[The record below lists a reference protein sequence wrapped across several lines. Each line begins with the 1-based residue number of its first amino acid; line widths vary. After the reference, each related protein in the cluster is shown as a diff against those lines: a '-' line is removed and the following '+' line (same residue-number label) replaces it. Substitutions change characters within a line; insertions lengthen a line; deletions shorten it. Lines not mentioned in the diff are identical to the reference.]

1 MRLTVFVGYDP
12 READAYR
19 VCVASLLA
27 HARWPLDV
35 RPLLLPQLQ
44 AEGLYRRPMERRG
57 AQLWD
62 AISDAPMSTEFSL
75 TRFLVPYLMNYQG
88 LALFVDCDFLFRQDV
103 YDLVEFSE
111 PGSAVNVVKHVHE
124 PTEST
129 KMDGQEQRRYRRKN
143 WSSLIL
149 WDCGHEQ
156 TRKNLTLDAVNARRG
171 LDLHQFAWLPHGERY
186 IGEIEVRWN
195 WLEGYSPAHIEPA
208 AVHYTR
214 GVPSMPGYENSAYA
228 DEWRS
233 YLSDERSA

>member
-1 MRLTVFVGYDP
+1 MRLTVFIGYDP

-27 HARWPLDV
+27 HASAPVKV

-44 AEGLYRRPMERRG
+44 AQGLYRRPMQRRG

-62 AISDAPMSTEFSL
+62 VISDAPMSTEFSL
-75 TRFLVPYLMNYQG
+75 TRFLVPFLMKYRG
-88 LALFVDCDFLFRQDV
+88 VAIFVDCDFLFRQDV
-103 YDLVEFSE
+103 YELLYCAE
-111 PGSAVNVVKHVHE
+111 PGSAVSVVKHVHE
-124 PTEST
+124 PSEAT

-143 WSSLIL
+143 WSSLIV
-149 WDCGHEQ
+149 WDCGHSMV
-156 TRKNLTLDAVNARRG
+156 RRNLSVDAVNTMPG
-171 LDLHQFAWLPHGERY
+171 LDLHQFAWLPRDQHF
-186 IGEIEVRWN
+186 IGGVPLHWN
-195 WLEGYSPAHIEPA
+195 WLEGYSPADIDPA